1 MLYDALHTTLVFL
14 FNLSKLHES
23 VQGLARLSLHL
34 ADIYPTFF
42 LFIPLYIPLHGKGN
56 SWREEFAQNSGH
68 VRDTKEVSFKEFLQ
82 RETIERNKKGGKEV
96 EERSIK
102 IHRKTSVFF
111 SKGLSQQE
119 KEEAIKWKSWWTSL
133 ISDNCT
139 ESGAASPITYP
150 HEESKEWRTVS
161 LKEEIHT
168 DIF

>member
-1 MLYDALHTTLVFL
+1 MLYDHTTLVFL

-23 VQGLARLSLHL
+23 VQGLARLSLRL
-34 ADIYPTFF
+34 ADIHPTFF
-42 LFIPLYIPLHGKGN
+42 LFIPLYISLHGKGN
-56 SWREEFAQNSGH
+56 SSRKEFAQNSGH
-68 VRDTKEVSFKEFLQ
+68 VWDTKRFFQRILQ

-139 ESGAASPITYP
+139 RGASPIAYP

-161 LKEEIHT
+161 LARRNEKIRL
-168 DIF
+168 DK